1 MAQQS
6 PTDVVDLISASSSD
20 EEKEVS
26 CNTDAA
32 ACQQYST
39 RERSGKKRRIV
50 IPSFDLGDDSDSE
63 GQERPAHVE
72 AHAEGVREDLLCAAA
87 PQDIEPAPS
96 ECVILAAVKP
106 AAHQRRIV
114 IPRFDLDDSDE
125 ESDSDS
131 GQEVEKTRVAHTHA
145 YLHTQAHISPRTH
158 THTRRDEGMQH
169 MEKYT
174 STRIHSLEVRQ
185 DLVSAP
191 APVEERGACPI
202 CNDTFP
208 LHLLSQVL

>member
-20 EEKEVS
+20 EEVS

-32 ACQQYST
+32 ARQQHST
-39 RERSGKKRRIV
+39 RELSGKKRRIV

-87 PQDIEPAPS
+87 PQDIEPALS
-96 ECVILAAVKP
+96 KCVILAAVKP

-114 IPRFDLDDSDE
+114 IPRFDLDDSE

-131 GQEVEKTRVAHTHA
+131 GQEMERTRVARTHA
-145 YLHTQAHISPRTH
+145 HLHTQAHISPRTH

-202 CNDTFP
+202 CNDMFP

>member
-169 MEKYT
+169 MEKDT
-174 STRIHSLEVRQ
+174 STHIHTREVRQ